1 MNLNPFRKKSYIQ
14 LPDEEMRLRNIKRA
28 RTIKSIAGYYFDQ
41 APANRSASETS
52 VVVPAQILL
61 KLWDLADRL
70 VEDI

>member
-1 MNLNPFRKKSYIQ
+1 
-14 LPDEEMRLRNIKRA
+14 MRLRNIKRA